1 MDRPKPSPS
10 DGRSELGVRPPRIE
24 TQIHRRKKAKALSPL
39 LAEWEMRRSGKST
52 DLKMPADRMR
62 KTP

>member
-1 MDRPKPSPS
+1 M
-10 DGRSELGVRPPRIE
+10 GRSKRSPADPRPDQDARPPRIE
-24 TQIHRRKKAKALSPL
+24 TQIHRRKKARALSPL
-39 LAEWEMRRSGKST
+39 LAEWDARRSGKST